1 MWLDWS
7 VSSEQVLE
15 RPCSKRCSEEGGL
28 MADKSELPILTIR
41 PEIK

>member
-1 MWLDWS
+1 MGLDWS

-15 RPCSKRCSEEGGL
+15 RLCSKRCSEEGGL
-28 MADKSELPILTIR
+28 MTDNSEFPILTIR